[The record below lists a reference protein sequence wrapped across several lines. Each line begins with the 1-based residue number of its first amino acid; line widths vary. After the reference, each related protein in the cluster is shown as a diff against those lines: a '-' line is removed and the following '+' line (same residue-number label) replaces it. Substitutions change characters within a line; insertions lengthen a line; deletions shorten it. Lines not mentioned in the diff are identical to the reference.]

1 MKDNHNGADS
11 LICPLIGVTL
21 CALSLSRVPRPL
33 ALLVAAT
40 LTAASLTACGGGDEE
55 PKAPQADPSEPFTP
69 AEEEEEVTP
78 DTWPLTGLEVAEG
91 ESAALKHPILV
102 TKIDNTSSGSP
113 AGRAQPGR
121 PGRRGAVEGGLTRL
135 AVFFYSQVPE
145 NAGPVRSM
153 RASDIGIVP
162 AEHATVVTS
171 GAAGVTIRRITDA
184 GIPFIQEG
192 GPGTY
197 RDTSRP
203 APYNLMVH
211 LDDTAKAAKQKAVRP
226 ADYLPWGDGSDLPA
240 GKKATTF
247 AAAFSGGHSTQ
258 WEFDGE
264 HYVNTNSNA
273 GADDQ
278 FPADTVLALQ
288 VEVGDAGYLDPA
300 GNHVP
305 ETKFVGKGPAWLF
318 HNGRVVRGDLAQ
330 GRADLDP
337 EPGAQAARRSPSRPV
352 IPGSS
357 WSPQPHATSPG
368 RSRRPP
374 RACSG
379 HTGPMG
385 DLRPISGP
393 GSCWWPRRC
402 CSTRTSPRR
411 SSCSSTPTTTA
422 PWAWS

>member
-1 MKDNHNGADS
+1 MDLTPDRS
-11 LICPLIGVTL
+11 YRVRPLFIST
-21 CALSLSRVPRPL
+21 VPRPL

-40 LTAASLTACGGGDEE
+40 LTAASLTACGGGDKSE
-55 PKAPQADPSEPFTP
+55 APQADPSEPFTP
-69 AEEEEEVTP
+69 AEEEEEVVP
-78 DTWPLTGLEVAEG
+78 DTWPLTGVQVADG
-91 ESAALKHPILV
+91 ESAAQKHPILV
-102 TKIDNTSSGSP
+102 TKIDNTSSASP
-113 AGRAQPGR
+113 QVGLGEADLVVEEL
-121 PGRRGAVEGGLTRL
+121 VEGGLTRL
-135 AVFFYSQVPE
+135 AVFFYSQVPK

-162 AEHATVVTS
+162 PEHATVVTS

-197 RDTSRP
+197 RDDSRP
-203 APYNLMVH
+203 SPYNLMVH
-211 LDDTAKAAKQKAVRP
+211 LDETAKAAKQKAVRP
-226 ADYLPWGDGSDLPA
+226 ADYLPWGDGSDLPQ

-247 AAAFSGGHSTQ
+247 STAFSGGHSTQ

-318 HNGRVVRGDLAQ
+318 HNGRVVRATWHKDEL
-330 GRADLDP
+330 
-337 EPGAQAARRSPSRPV
+337 
-352 IPGSS
+352 
-357 WSPQPHATSPG
+357 TSPLSLELKDG
-368 RSRRPP
+368 TTVTVP
-374 RACSG
+374 AG
-379 HTGPMG
+379 HTWIELVPAA
-385 DLRPISGP
+385 
-393 GSCWWPRRC
+393 PRNV
-402 CSTRTSPRR
+402 T
-411 SSCSSTPTTTA
+411 
-422 PWAWS
+422 WQK